1 MTISNDAG
9 GRARVET
16 LPRPQRGTTRCQ
28 LTIPLGHPLCRL
40 LEIERGTVFE
50 VEQRRT
56 YEAGPGLTKVCL
68 IEPAT
73 GARRAADQNLQAVDD
88 HQPALMCDGLYL
100 GRGAAPARPESGTTQ
115 RNNKP
120 EAMAVVAG
128 RT

>member
-1 MTISNDAG
+1 MREPRVNRTRRDDDHA
-9 GRARVET
+9 RAARR
-16 LPRPQRGTTRCQ
+16 LRDRQ
-28 LTIPLGHPLCRL
+28 HPLCRL
-40 LEIERGTVFE
+40 IEIERGTVFE

-56 YEAGPGLTKVCL
+56 YEAGPGLRKVCL

-73 GARRAADQNLQAVDD
+73 GARRAVDQNLQPVDD